1 MKILKNINLKTIN
14 WFTFIVFFFYV
25 PLLIFRGLKVSIFD
39 RRSVEDWVFGFFIYL
54 IFTLIFPNFKIFG
67 SILAF
72 FSLLWCL
79 FIWFLYRFPF
89 DDFSHSIKKYFKK
102 KSISLESK
110 KKKITSP
117 FGFYLSAKYLIF
129 IYFWY
134 FLILSI
140 SFLLGLA
147 PILGYPFLTI
157 VLISLIFIVLLVK
170 EIFLWI
176 KSRNLSFVIRYFS
189 LGFLIFSSTIFL
201 FVRPGLIS
209 ILALL
214 GSFVLWVLLLKDEN
228 EYK

>member
-1 MKILKNINLKTIN
+1 
-14 WFTFIVFFFYV
+14 
-25 PLLIFRGLKVSIFD
+25 
-39 RRSVEDWVFGFFIYL
+39 
-54 IFTLIFPNFKIFG
+54 
-67 SILAF
+67 